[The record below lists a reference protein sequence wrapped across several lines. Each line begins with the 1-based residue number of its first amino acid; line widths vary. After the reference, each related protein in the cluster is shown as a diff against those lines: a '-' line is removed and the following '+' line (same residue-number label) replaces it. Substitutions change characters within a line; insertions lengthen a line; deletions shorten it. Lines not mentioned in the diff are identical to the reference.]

1 MKHNQWWLIAVLVA
15 CLPAACINIRT
26 ELQPANTDVKP
37 ALAGE
42 DCSLILLG
50 FGLGRNRFAD
60 AMNGA
65 APGLGYDPDRRH
77 APIQRVRSVEFHNWQ
92 FLGLVG
98 QQCLEIWGE

>member
-1 MKHNQWWLIAVLVA
+1 MIILVVLFA
-15 CLPAACINIRT
+15 CVLSSCINIRT
-26 ELQPANTDVKP
+26 ELQPPNAEVKP

-50 FGLGRNRFAD
+50 FGLGRNSFAD
-60 AMNGA
+60 ALHGA

-92 FLGLVG
+92 FMGLVG